1 MNSTYLQLTIHYSPS
16 LPKALQP
23 QSFSFFAKILILIPL
38 PRLTKKYMQQLSS
51 ILSRFSEPET
61 LKMAKLGREL
71 RAKGIDVIDL
81 SLGEPDFDT
90 PQHIKDA
97 AKKAIDDN
105 WSHYTPVPGFL
116 DLREAICTKFK
127 RDNNLDY
134 KPENIVASTG
144 AKQSLANVI
153 LALVDEGE
161 EVIIPTPYWV
171 TYSELVKIAKGKVVQ
186 VDTTMENEFKI
197 SPAQLEAAITD
208 KTKLFLFSSPCNPSG
223 SVYSKEELEALAVV
237 FRKHPQVFIISDE
250 IYEYINFIG
259 KHESI
264 AQFADLKE
272 RIIIVNGLSKGF
284 AMTGWRLG
292 YIAASVEV
300 AKACEKLQGQF
311 TSGTN
316 SIAQKAAVTA
326 LTTDLKPSF
335 EMVDEFTKRKKITMD
350 LVKDIPGIK
359 CFEPQGAFYI
369 FPDVSSYYGKSDG
382 QTIVSNSADFSMYLL
397 NNAHVSSVMGDAFGD
412 PKCVRFSFANSAE
425 NIQRAWARIKESL
438 AKLK

>member
-1 MNSTYLQLTIHYSPS
+1 M
-16 LPKALQP
+16 
-23 QSFSFFAKILILIPL
+23 
-38 PRLTKKYMQQLSS
+38 QLSS

-90 PQHIKDA
+90 PTHIKDA

-105 WSHYTPVPGFL
+105 WSHYTPVAGYA
-116 DLREAICTKFK
+116 DLREAVCVKFK

-134 KPENIVASTG
+134 KPENIVVSTG

-153 LALVDEGE
+153 LALVDDGD

-171 TYSELVKIAKGKVVQ
+171 TYSELVKIARGKVVE
-186 VDTTMENEFKI
+186 VHTSLESGFKI
-197 SPAQLEAAITD
+197 TPQQLEKAITP
-208 KTKLFLFSSPCNPSG
+208 KTKAFLFSSPCNPSG
-223 SVYSKEELEALAVV
+223 AVYSKSELEALADV
-237 FRKHPQVFIISDE
+237 FRKHPGVAILSDE
-250 IYEYINFIG
+250 IYEYINFVG

-264 AQFADLKE
+264 AQFGDLKD
-272 RIIIVNGLSKGF
+272 RVIIINGLSKGF

-292 YIAASVEV
+292 YIAANPEV

-316 SIAQKAAVTA
+316 SIAQKSAVVA
-326 LTTDLKPSF
+326 LTADLEPSF
-335 EMVDEFTKRKKITMD
+335 DMVKEFTARRERTLG
-350 LVKDIPGIK
+350 LVKAIPGIK

-369 FPDVSSYYGKSDG
+369 FPDVSYYYGKSDG
-382 QTIVSNSADFSMYLL
+382 TTKIANSGDLSMYLL
-397 NNAHVSSVMGDAFGD
+397 NTAHVSSVMGDAFGE
-412 PKCVRFSFANSAE
+412 PACVRFSFANSMS
-425 NIQRAWARIKESL
+425 NIEKAWGRIKDAL

>member
-1 MNSTYLQLTIHYSPS
+1 MN
-16 LPKALQP
+16 
-23 QSFSFFAKILILIPL
+23 
-38 PRLTKKYMQQLSS
+38 LSS
-51 ILSRFSEPET
+51 ILTRFNEPET

-71 RAKGIDVIDL
+71 RAKGVDVIDL

-116 DLREAICTKFK
+116 DLREAICQKFK

-144 AKQSLANVI
+144 AKQSLANAV

-171 TYSELVKIAKGKVVQ
+171 TYSELVKIAKGKVVEIHS
-186 VDTTMENEFKI
+186 TLESGFKI
-197 SPAQLEAAITD
+197 TPAQLEASITK
-208 KTKLFLFSSPCNPSG
+208 KTKMFLFSSPCNPSG
-223 SVYSKEELEALAVV
+223 AVYNKKELEGLADV
-237 FRKHPQVFIISDE
+237 FRKHPDVFIISDE
-250 IYEYINFIG
+250 IYEYINFVG

-264 AQFADLKE
+264 AQFSDLKE

-292 YIAASVEV
+292 YIAANAEI

-316 SIAQKAAVTA
+316 SIAQKAGVIA
-326 LTTDLKPSF
+326 LTTDLKPSM
-335 EMVDEFTKRKKITMD
+335 EMVEEFTRRRKKTME
-350 LVKDIPGIK
+350 LVNAIPGIK
-359 CFEPQGAFYI
+359 CFEPEGAFYI
-369 FPDVSSYYGKSDG
+369 FPDVSYYFGKSDG
-382 QTIVSNSADFSMYLL
+382 TNTINNSADFSMYLL
-397 NNAHVSSVMGDAFGD
+397 NVAHVSSVMGDAFGD
-412 PKCVRFSFANSAE
+412 SKCVRFSFANSMQ
-425 NIQRAWARIKESL
+425 NIEKAWARIKDALE
-438 AKLK
+438 KLN